1 MLRTIK
7 KETGDYR
14 LFPFAYTVLISERIP
29 DQNHVYTACG
39 IASAGDNRV
48 AAHAFRRET
57 VMAESGHCTGR
68 GFAETH
74 TVCGCRDVVDSAD
87 AVVYRGYDF
96 VHADNKYN
104 LLRSVDQGS
113 DTVAVTIDIDQLA
126 VLRDGIGTHEIDIA
140 AQGIVVDLFGLCGIF
155 CLTAV

>member
-1 MLRTIK
+1 
-7 KETGDYR
+7 
-14 LFPFAYTVLISERIP
+14 
-29 DQNHVYTACG
+29 
-39 IASAGDNRV
+39 
-48 AAHAFRRET
+48 
-57 VMAESGHCTGR
+57 MAESGHCTGR

-113 DTVAVTIDIDQLA
+113 DMLPLPSILISSPSFVMALE
-126 VLRDGIGTHEIDIA
+126 LMK
-140 AQGIVVDLFGLCGIF
+140 
-155 CLTAV
+155 